1 MYDSA
6 TENISHSFE
15 NLHAQGIDEVIGNEL
30 AIEENVIDN
39 VEGNGSDQE
48 SDTDSENK
56 SDDEHENTSDG
67 EHENAN
73 DDELF
78 ENSIIGRSW
87 SLAKLFIM
95 QNYTENANGDVPLT
109 AENVWFFWFLLVE
122 CAHMFKDIFVLWR

>member
-15 NLHAQGIDEVIGNEL
+15 NPHAQGIDEVIGNEL

-109 AENVWFFWFLLVE
+109 AENV
-122 CAHMFKDIFVLWR
+122 

>member
-15 NLHAQGIDEVIGNEL
+15 NLHAQGINEVIGNEL

-56 SDDEHENTSDG
+56 VMTSMRIQVMVSTKMQMMMSF
-67 EHENAN
+67 
-73 DDELF
+73 LK
-78 ENSIIGRSW
+78 IP
-87 SLAKLFIM
+87 SLAEVGAW
-95 QNYTENANGDVPLT
+95 QSYS
-109 AENVWFFWFLLVE
+109 
-122 CAHMFKDIFVLWR
+122 